1 MNRNNYM
8 NNVTITPED
17 TSTPYTEIHNFTLQP
32 SQTGL
37 YVAIQDYG
45 TCLGISRLRVYRNN
59 CKGLQTGL
67 VIYPDAP
74 APVDDSVNI
83 NIACVDNATVVGS
96 DQVSCHNNGTWGAED
111 PECQCNLGYESSTIE
126 TECTGRRS
134 YNYLVGNKWLS
145 FTHTHTHTHT
155 HMHTRTHTH
164 SLSSWQLP
172 LS

>member
-1 MNRNNYM
+1 MNINNYM

-96 DQVSCHNNGTWGAED
+96 DQVSCHNDGTWG
-111 PECQCNLGYESSTIE
+111 C
-126 TECTGRRS
+126 
-134 YNYLVGNKWLS
+134 
-145 FTHTHTHTHT
+145 
-155 HMHTRTHTH
+155 
-164 SLSSWQLP
+164 
-172 LS
+172 